1 MQVVRGLVETS
12 VLTSPSGGRV
22 SNAWVTCPKVGDNP
36 GKPGL
41 IPHVDMPPG
50 ACLKAIRPL
59 WDGPASHQLVG
70 EVTAHQGNDG

>member
-12 VLTSPSGGRV
+12 VLASPSGGRV

-50 ACLKAIRPL
+50 TCLKAYGRFGMGPRPIR
-59 WDGPASHQLVG
+59 
-70 EVTAHQGNDG
+70 